1 MDSGLVGKDDDSP
14 SDADKVTQS
23 CDGIGPVVNRQ
34 DSHGHIEAVVD
45 KRQSL
50 SGRPDA

>member
-1 MDSGLVGKDDDSP
+1 VG
-14 SDADKVTQS
+14 DADKLTQS
-23 CDGIGPVVNRQ
+23 CDGIEPVVNRQ
-34 DSHGHIEAVVD
+34 DTHGRIEALVE